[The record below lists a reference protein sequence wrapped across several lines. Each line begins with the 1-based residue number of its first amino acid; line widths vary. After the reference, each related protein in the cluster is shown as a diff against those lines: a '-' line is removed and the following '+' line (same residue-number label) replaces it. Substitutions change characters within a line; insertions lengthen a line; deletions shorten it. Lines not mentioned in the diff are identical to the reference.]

1 MADIADAAGN
11 NATLTTFYTSW
22 RAYQDRLKSALA
34 PLTAEQLALR
44 AAPGLR
50 SVGEIALHIVG
61 CRMFW
66 LTEVLGEAGGEAT
79 KAYAAWNEAALGA
92 PYASQSEFAQ
102 ALGAPI
108 PTAAGLVRGLG
119 DTWRLMADCLAR
131 WSPADMQ
138 QTSPDDGEE
147 GGTPVE
153 GSRAWVVWHVLEHDL
168 HHGGELSL
176 TLGIHGLQADFT
188 S

>member
-1 MADIADAAGN
+1 MADSADVADD
-11 NATLTTFYTSW
+11 NATLTTFYSSW
-22 RAYQDRLKSALA
+22 RAYQDRLKTALA
-34 PLTAEQLALR
+34 PLTPEQLALR

-50 SVGEIALHIVG
+50 SIGEIALHIVG

-66 LTEVLGEAGGEAT
+66 LSEVLGEDGGEAM
-79 KAYAAWNEAALGA
+79 KAYAPWNEAALGA
-92 PYASQSEFAQ
+92 PYASQSEFARV
-102 ALGAPI
+102 LGAPI
-108 PTAAGLVRGLG
+108 PTAADLVRGLA

-147 GGTPVE
+147 GGTLVE
-153 GSRAWVVWHVLEHDL
+153 LSRARVVWHVLEHDL